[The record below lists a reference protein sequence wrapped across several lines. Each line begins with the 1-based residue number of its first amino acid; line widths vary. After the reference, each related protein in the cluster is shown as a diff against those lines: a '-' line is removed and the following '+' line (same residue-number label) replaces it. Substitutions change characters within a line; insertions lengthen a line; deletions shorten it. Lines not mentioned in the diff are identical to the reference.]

1 MTFIRKK
8 IYSLLIAAS
17 IPVLT
22 YADTGMN
29 FKGNLVIPQCTING
43 NVSVEVDFSDV
54 EIQTLTAKNTAYHIQ
69 PLNIPVDCPYTLGSP
84 KITLNSSSVADANK
98 GSIQTSKYSE
108 GLVVYVLKKDGS
120 TAIPLGKASDISDSM
135 SGTGKSKTLLLNAG
149 LGRTG
154 ELEALTPGKFSAS
167 ATLAVIY
174 Q

>member
-1 MTFIRKK
+1 MTFFSKR
-8 IYSLLIAAS
+8 IYSLIIIAS

-29 FKGNLVIPQCTING
+29 FTGNLTIPQCTING
-43 NVSVEVDFSDV
+43 NVSVEVDFLDV
-54 EIQTLTAKNTAYHIQ
+54 EIQTLTAKDTAYHIKEIS
-69 PLNIPVDCPYTLGSP
+69 IPVDCPYALGSP
-84 KITLNSSSVADANK
+84 KITLNSSAVADAGK

-108 GLVVYVLKKDGS
+108 GLVVYVMKKDGS

-149 LGRTG
+149 VGRTG
-154 ELEALTPGKFSAS
+154 ELEALTPGKFSSS
-167 ATLAVIY
+167 ATLAVNY